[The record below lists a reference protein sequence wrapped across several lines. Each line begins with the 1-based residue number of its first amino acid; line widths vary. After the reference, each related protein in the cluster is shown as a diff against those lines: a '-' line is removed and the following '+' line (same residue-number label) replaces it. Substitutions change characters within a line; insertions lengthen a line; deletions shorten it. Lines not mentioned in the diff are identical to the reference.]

1 MSLGAT
7 GFAGAR
13 PSRGTKRH
21 WHSQWRASRNAIVA
35 SGRQA
40 FSLVEI
46 MVVLVVIDVL
56 TALAVPHF
64 QRAVEQSRA
73 DIAAA
78 NLRAIWAAEQLYWL
92 DQRTYASDLSALQG
106 CGLIDPQIVQ
116 AASGYVYS
124 LSAAGSSTFTATA
137 VRTGST
143 VWSGEFDIDQTGL
156 ITGSIASAGQSSIT
170 PGFQ

>member
-1 MSLGAT
+1 LIC
-7 GFAGAR
+7 R
-13 PSRGTKRH
+13 LGTKR
-21 WHSQWRASRNAIVA
+21 N
-35 SGRQA
+35 GRRG

-46 MVVLVVIDVL
+46 IVVLVVIGVL
-56 TALAVPHF
+56 SALALPRF

-92 DQRTYASDLSALQG
+92 DQRTYATDLTTLQG
-106 CGLIDPQIVQ
+106 CGLLDPQIVQ
-116 AASGYVYS
+116 ATSGYVYS
-124 LSAAGSSTFTATA
+124 LSQASSSTFTAAA

-143 VWSGEFDIDQTGL
+143 VWAGEFDVDQTGS
-156 ITGSIASAGQSSIT
+156 ITGSLSASGQASIT